1 MALRNFAVKLVG
13 ATDTS
18 LATDWFPVGEMA
30 KFSAISNVTGDVA
43 AAGTVTFEVSNETST
58 GGGSMMSFTPT
69 ITKALSSPTLTIAG
83 NTTLITSITDLS
95 YQWMRVV
102 FTRSAGSGGVLT
114 VLVSG
119 HD

>member
-1 MALRNFAVKLVG
+1 
-13 ATDTS
+13 
-18 LATDWFPVGEMA
+18 MA
-30 KFSAISNVTGDVA
+30 KFSAISNVTGDVTA
-43 AAGTVTFEVSNETST
+43 SGSVTFEVSNETST

-69 ITKALSSPTLTIAG
+69 ITKALASPTLSVSG
-83 NTTLITSITDLS
+83 NTTLITSITDIS

-102 FTRSAGSGGVLT
+102 YTRSAGTGGVLT